1 MCWAHHSS
9 PERPQPSLLGRKRS
23 NHPPCP
29 GRFKTAPGSGQ
40 AGGVAARPHTSS
52 KQHRVTEYRLL
63 AARTALQ
70 EDLVEVAEKPP
81 VVCQV
86 RIRKDG
92 MQPSGLLTINGEA
105 GNMGDLNFLVETA
118 SRANLM

>member
-1 MCWAHHSS
+1 MCWPHHSS
-9 PERPQPSLLGRKRS
+9 PERPQPCLLGRKRS

-52 KQHRVTEYRLL
+52 DQHRVTEHRLL

-81 VVCQV
+81 VMCQV

>member
-1 MCWAHHSS
+1 M
-9 PERPQPSLLGRKRS
+9 
-23 NHPPCP
+23 
-29 GRFKTAPGSGQ
+29 
-40 AGGVAARPHTSS
+40 
-52 KQHRVTEYRLL
+52 L

-81 VVCQV
+81 VMCQV